1 MELPDHLVGR
11 SVTQICRA
19 ADMLCIGIGSV
30 VESTYYRDL
39 NEFDILCRCAWRLR
53 RKSGGLIVADA
64 DLFTLNAEEEDGEE
78 TLFDEKIGHFLE
90 EEPFLEVTDAAAS
103 SAGDLTVELNDDIL
117 LEIFADSSSEVCWRI
132 LARGENADL
141 RLSSEGGA
149 LCALQVV
156 ANESE
161 EGLLSDEVDVGS
173 AFLMIWQFFPLTYPL
188 LRWDNL

>member
-53 RKSGGLIVADA
+53 RKSG
-64 DLFTLNAEEEDGEE
+64 EDGEE

-149 LCALQVV
+149 LCALQAV
-156 ANESE
+156 
-161 EGLLSDEVDVGS
+161 
-173 AFLMIWQFFPLTYPL
+173 
-188 LRWDNL
+188 

>member
-103 SAGDLTVELNDDIL
+103 SAGDLTVELND
-117 LEIFADSSSEVCWRI
+117 EIFCWRS
-132 LARGENADL
+132 LRTAPAKSAGASWRGARTQTFGC
-141 RLSSEGGA
+141 RLKA
-149 LCALQVV
+149 ARFVRFRLLQTKAKKVCCQTR
-156 ANESE
+156 
-161 EGLLSDEVDVGS
+161 
-173 AFLMIWQFFPLTYPL
+173 LM
-188 LRWDNL
+188 

>member
-103 SAGDLTVELNDDIL
+103 SAGDLTVELNDDIFWRGARTQTFGCRL
-117 LEIFADSSSEVCWRI
+117 KAARFVRFRWFDYGPISEAPGRIFFRVHFVSCRSPAP
-132 LARGENADL
+132 LA
-141 RLSSEGGA
+141 
-149 LCALQVV
+149 
-156 ANESE
+156 
-161 EGLLSDEVDVGS
+161 
-173 AFLMIWQFFPLTYPL
+173 
-188 LRWDNL
+188 

>member
-1 MELPDHLVGR
+1 M
-11 SVTQICRA
+11 
-19 ADMLCIGIGSV
+19 
-30 VESTYYRDL
+30 
-39 NEFDILCRCAWRLR
+39 
-53 RKSGGLIVADA
+53 
-64 DLFTLNAEEEDGEE
+64 
-78 TLFDEKIGHFLE
+78 
-90 EEPFLEVTDAAAS
+90 TDAAAS

-141 RLSSEGGA
+141 RLSSEDGV

-173 AFLMIWQFFPLTYPL
+173 AFLMIWQFFSLDIPLVEMVKSIM
-188 LRWDNL
+188 N